1 MLSGYSSLMKKPI
14 ISRYELTEKNEIIID
29 ASVRSVEDLYNNF
42 DRTADYMKKDLDQEF
57 VDYVTDCVREIG
69 RRAFVIRISLSIMPD
84 NVVMDRVRRSVRTFF
99 LYLQETE
106 RRQLRA
112 MLRRSLVL
120 FAIGLAL
127 LVLAIAATRGFA
139 SNEGV
144 LAEVFS
150 QGLTVAAWVSLW
162 EAIANLFIEWYPRR
176 QEIKRYGRV
185 TNATVMFRR
194 LHQSN
199 IAAQN
204 PAATKS

>member
-1 MLSGYSSLMKKPI
+1 MLSGYCSLMKKPI

-42 DRTADYMKKDLDQEF
+42 DRTADYLKKDLDQEF

-84 NVVMDRVRRSVRTFF
+84 KVVMDRVRRSVRTFF

-112 MLRRSLVL
+112 MVRRSLVL

-127 LVLAIAATRGFA
+127 LVLAIAATRRF
-139 SNEGV
+139 SSSEGV
-144 LAEVFS
+144 LAEVFA

-176 QEIKRYGRV
+176 QEIKRYWHV
-185 TNATVMFRR
+185 TKAPVIFRR
-194 LHQSN
+194 LPQH
-199 IAAQN
+199 
-204 PAATKS
+204 

>member
-1 MLSGYSSLMKKPI
+1 MKKPI

-42 DRTADYMKKDLDQEF
+42 DRTADYLKKDLDQEF

-69 RRAFVIRISLSIMPD
+69 KRAFVIRISLSTMPD
-84 NVVMDRVRRSVRTFF
+84 NTVMDRVRRSVRTFF

-127 LVLAIAATRGFA
+127 LVLAIAATRRF
-139 SNEGV
+139 SSSEGV
-144 LAEVFS
+144 LAEVFA

-176 QEIKRYGRV
+176 QEIKRYWNV
-185 TNATVMFRR
+185 TEAPVIFRR
-194 LHQSN
+194 LPQHQIPAHN
-199 IAAQN
+199 AAA
-204 PAATKS
+204 PGS

>member
-1 MLSGYSSLMKKPI
+1 MKKPI
-14 ISRYELTEKNEIIID
+14 ISRYEFTEKKEIIID

-42 DRTADYMKKDLDQEF
+42 DRTADYLKKDLDQEF

-69 RRAFVIRISLSIMPD
+69 GRAFIIRISLSIMPD
-84 NVVMDRVRRSVRTFF
+84 RVVMDRVRRSVRTFF

-120 FAIGLAL
+120 FGIGLAL
-127 LVLAIAATRGFA
+127 LVLAIAATRRF
-139 SNEGV
+139 SSSEGV

-162 EAIANLFIEWYPRR
+162 EAIANLFIEWYPRQ

-185 TNATVMFRR
+185 TNAPVMFRR
-194 LHQSN
+194 LPQSH
-199 IAAQN
+199 IATQSTTAPN
-204 PAATKS
+204 T

>member
-1 MLSGYSSLMKKPI
+1 MKKKTI

-29 ASVRSVEDLYNNF
+29 ASVRVVEDLYNNF
-42 DRTADYMKKDLDQEF
+42 DRTADYLKKDLDQEF

-69 RRAFVIRISLSIMPD
+69 KRAFVIRISLSRMPD
-84 NVVMDRVRRSVRTFF
+84 NTIMDRVRRSVRTFF

-127 LVLAIAATRGFA
+127 LVLAIAATRRF
-139 SNEGV
+139 SSCEGV
-144 LAEVFS
+144 LAEVFA

-162 EAIANLFIEWYPRR
+162 EAIANLFIEWYPQR
-176 QEIKRYGRV
+176 QDIKRYGRV
-185 TNATVMFRR
+185 TNALVTFRQ
-194 LHQSN
+194 LPEH
-199 IAAQN
+199 
-204 PAATKS
+204 

>member
-1 MLSGYSSLMKKPI
+1 MKKPI

-69 RRAFVIRISLSIMPD
+69 KRAFVIRISLSTLPD
-84 NVVMDRVRRSVRTFF
+84 KTVMDRVHRSIRTYF

-106 RRQLRA
+106 RRELRA

-120 FAIGLAL
+120 FVIGLAL
-127 LVLAIAATRGFA
+127 LVPAIAATRRY
-139 SNEGV
+139 SSSEGV
-144 LAEVFS
+144 LAEVFA

-176 QEIKRYGRV
+176 QDIRRYNHV
-185 TNATVMFRR
+185 TNAPVMFRK
-194 LHQSN
+194 HHEDKS
-199 IAAQN
+199 AAEH
-204 PAATKS
+204 A

>member
-1 MLSGYSSLMKKPI
+1 MKKPI

-42 DRTADYMKKDLDQEF
+42 DRTADYLKKDLDQEF

-69 RRAFVIRISLSIMPD
+69 RRAFVIRISLSRMPD
-84 NVVMDRVRRSVRTFF
+84 KVVMDRVRRSVRTFF

-127 LVLAIAATRGFA
+127 LVPAIAATRRF
-139 SNEGV
+139 SSSEGV
-144 LAEVFS
+144 LAEVFA

-176 QEIKRYGRV
+176 QEIKQYGRV
-185 TNATVMFRR
+185 TNAPVRFRR
-194 LHQSN
+194 LPQSG
-199 IAAQN
+199 IATGK
-204 PAATKS
+204 AATPES